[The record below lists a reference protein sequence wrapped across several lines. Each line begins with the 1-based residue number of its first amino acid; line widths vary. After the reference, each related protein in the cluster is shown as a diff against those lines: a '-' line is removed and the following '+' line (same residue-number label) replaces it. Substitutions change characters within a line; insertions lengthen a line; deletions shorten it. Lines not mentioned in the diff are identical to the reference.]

1 VSSRT
6 EGRAAAAGLLLLAL
20 ALVAGATA
28 ATVWQTKAV
37 FAVLGAVGLI
47 ALFLVPRRL
56 VTPISISVVLVLA
69 YAVAAPGAPLTGW
82 LVTSGVAVLLTA
94 VSLGRGTAVP
104 ARHWAVAALLALFY
118 ASLGVA
124 TLLGTPENL
133 ARWLFAALVPLCIAV
148 MATRLAADGVRL
160 VALVLVV
167 LSIGE
172 ALLALGELTV
182 LHGPVWGY
190 PVTDAGAPVV
200 QLNPLLGSRVPR
212 AQGSVGHPVVLG
224 FVLAIG
230 FVLTWV
236 DLARIRAVLRWPA
249 LAVIAGGLAL
259 SGTRSA
265 LAAAAVGVLLVLFT
279 GRDVGRKVRAV
290 FVVAFGGATALVLA
304 ASIRAAAAQVQTTGS
319 YTHRVGALDGVLGL
333 MGRPFVEAAI
343 GSGMGSERSL
353 FLRGLLQTDGFYAID
368 NELVT
373 VLATAGVIGLVLFV
387 AACAVAVR
395 RSTPRLRGVLVTVF
409 VMFFSF
415 DVTSWSLGTTLLA
428 LVLTLAL
435 RRSAAPA
442 LPDARVAAPVAAV
455 PQREALRV

>member
-1 VSSRT
+1 MSSHSQ
-6 EGRAAAAGLLLLAL
+6 GRLAAAGMLALAL

-28 ATVWQTKAV
+28 ATVWQAKAV
-37 FAVLGAVGLI
+37 FAVLGVVGLI
-47 ALFLVPRRL
+47 VLFLVPRRL
-56 VTPISISVVLVLA
+56 VTPISIGVVLVLA

-82 LVTSGVAVLLTA
+82 LVTSGVAVLLTGIS
-94 VSLGRGTAVP
+94 VGRGTGVP
-104 ARHWAVAALLALFY
+104 VRHWAAASLLALFY
-118 ASLGVA
+118 AALGVA
-124 TLLGTPENL
+124 TLLGTPDNI

-148 MATRLAADGVRL
+148 MATRLAGDGVRL
-160 VALVLVV
+160 VALVVV
-167 LSIGE
+167 ALSVGE
-172 ALLALGELTV
+172 SLLAVGELTV
-182 LHGPVWGY
+182 LHAPIWGY
-190 PVTDAGAPVV
+190 PVTDAGTPVI

-236 DLARIRAVLRWPA
+236 DLARLRGALRWPA

-279 GRDVGRKVRAV
+279 GRDVGRKVRAA
-290 FVVAFGGATALVLA
+290 FVVAFVGATGLVLA
-304 ASIRAAAAQVQTTGS
+304 ASIREAATQVETTGS
-319 YTHRVGALDGVLGL
+319 YTHRVGALDGVVNL
-333 MGRPFVEAAI
+333 MGRPFGEALL
-343 GSGMGSERSL
+343 GSGMGSEKSL

-373 VLATAGVIGLVLFV
+373 VLATAGVVGLVVFL
-387 AACAVAVR
+387 AACLAALLR
-395 RSTPRLRGVLVTVF
+395 ATPRLRGLLVTVF

-415 DVTSWSLGTTLLA
+415 DVTSWSLGATLLA

-435 RRSAAPA
+435 RRPSAAPPA
-442 LPDARVAAPVAAV
+442 DPDRVAVASAAPE
-455 PQREALRV
+455 REALLV

>member
-1 VSSRT
+1 MTSSSQ
-6 EGRAAAAGLLLLAL
+6 GRAAAAGMLLLAL

-28 ATVWQTKAV
+28 ATVWQAKAV

-47 ALFLVPRRL
+47 VLFLVPRRL
-56 VTPISISVVLVLA
+56 VAPISIAVVLVLA

-82 LVTSGVAVLLTA
+82 LVTSGVAVLLLGI
-94 VSLGRGTAVP
+94 SLARGTAVP
-104 ARHWAVAALLALFY
+104 VRHWAVAALLALFY

-133 ARWLFAALVPLCIAV
+133 ARWLFAAVVPLCVAV
-148 MATRLAADGVRL
+148 MATRLAGDGVRL
-160 VALVLVV
+160 VALVVV
-167 LSIGE
+167 ALSVGE

-182 LHGPVWGY
+182 LHSPIWGY
-190 PVTDAGAPVV
+190 PVTDAGVPVI
-200 QLNPLLGSRVPR
+200 QLNPLLGGRVPR

-230 FVLTWV
+230 FVLAWV
-236 DLARIRAVLRWPA
+236 DLARLRAALRWPT
-249 LAVIAGGLAL
+249 LVVIAGGLTL

-265 LAAAAVGVLLVLFT
+265 LAAAAIGVLLVLFT

-290 FVVAFGGATALVLA
+290 FVVAFVGATGLVLA
-304 ASIRAAAAQVQTTGS
+304 ASIRSTAAQVSTTGS
-319 YTHRVGALDGVLGL
+319 YTHRVGALDGVFGL
-333 MGRPFVEAAI
+333 MSRPFTEALL

-373 VLATAGVIGLVLFV
+373 VLATAGVIGLVLFLAACV
-387 AACAVAVR
+387 AAVAR
-395 RSTPRLRGVLVTVF
+395 ATPRLRGVLVTVF

-435 RRSAAPA
+435 RRSSAPTPADPDGAVEAAAAP
-442 LPDARVAAPVAAV
+442 
-455 PQREALRV
+455 QRAALRV